1 MSRRGTT
8 PTHIFKTSVDLT
20 DATELFLT
28 YKQIDSVRIEKTLDD
43 VTIEPINDDDVYKTL
58 IKVTLTQ
65 ADTIGLKAGEYV
77 DIQARVKFPDEKAI
91 ASDILNVPV
100 RGILKEG
107 II

>member
-20 DATELFLT
+20 NAQELYLT
-28 YKQIDSVRIEKTLDD
+28 YKQDTVRIEKTLDD
-43 VTIEPINDDDVYKTL
+43 VIIEPVNDDEQFQSL
-58 IKVTLTQ
+58 IKVTLSQ
-65 ADTIGLKAGEYV
+65 ADTLALQAGEFV
-77 DIQARVKFPDEKAI
+77 DIQARVKFPNEKAI